1 MKRLIQYSILLVLAI
16 GLATGILWARGK
28 SHDEL
33 CTSVVVEVVNADST
47 SFVTPKGVLND
58 LKSQGVKLVGKRMG
72 DINASDLEEVLRQSP
87 YLENADIVKCQDGRV
102 LIRVSQLVPVLRVF
116 DGTESY
122 YVNRAGKRMMATPN
136 YHCDV
141 PVVQGHFSRAY
152 PVTRILP
159 LVDYVEKDSL
169 LHSLV
174 TMYCVRD
181 TNNII
186 IVPNISGHVVNI
198 GNAQGFEN
206 KFAKLR
212 LFYDQVMP
220 KKDNRLKIRYSE
232 EQMEWMK
239 ANESNVWAFFI
250 QNNLLYEKDFSRY
263 HNFVDD
269 APKTNA
275 FKDSAPRT
283 THYIGWQIVRKYM
296 ENNKCS
302 MKELF
307 NNTDSQAILA
317 ASKYKP

>member
-220 KKDNRLKIRYSE
+220 KRGWNTYDTISVKWSHQVVATRRVKAVQQVIEEDPEDDEQFPDIETLTPGSAATAKKEQEAAAAATATESSANDKDKDKNK
-232 EQMEWMK
+232 K
-239 ANESNVWAFFI
+239 
-250 QNNLLYEKDFSRY
+250 QN
-263 HNFVDD
+263 
-269 APKTNA
+269 
-275 FKDSAPRT
+275 
-283 THYIGWQIVRKYM
+283 
-296 ENNKCS
+296 
-302 MKELF
+302 
-307 NNTDSQAILA
+307 
-317 ASKYKP
+317 

>member
-1 MKRLIQYSILLVLAI
+1 VLAI

-220 KKDNRLKIRYSE
+220 KRGWNTYDTISVKWSHQVVATRRVKAVQQVIEEDPEDDEQFPDIETLTPGSAATAKKEQEQEAAAAATATESSADKDKDKNK
-232 EQMEWMK
+232 K
-239 ANESNVWAFFI
+239 
-250 QNNLLYEKDFSRY
+250 QN
-263 HNFVDD
+263 
-269 APKTNA
+269 
-275 FKDSAPRT
+275 
-283 THYIGWQIVRKYM
+283 
-296 ENNKCS
+296 
-302 MKELF
+302 
-307 NNTDSQAILA
+307 
-317 ASKYKP
+317 

>member
-220 KKDNRLKIRYSE
+220 KRGWNTYDTISVKWSHQVVATRRVKAVQQVIEEDPEDDEQFPDIETLTTGSAATAKKEQEQEAAAAATATESSAKDKDKNK
-232 EQMEWMK
+232 K
-239 ANESNVWAFFI
+239 
-250 QNNLLYEKDFSRY
+250 QN
-263 HNFVDD
+263 
-269 APKTNA
+269 
-275 FKDSAPRT
+275 
-283 THYIGWQIVRKYM
+283 
-296 ENNKCS
+296 
-302 MKELF
+302 
-307 NNTDSQAILA
+307 
-317 ASKYKP
+317 

>member
-220 KKDNRLKIRYSE
+220 KRGWNTYDTISVKWSHQVVATRRVKAVQQVIEEDPEDDEQFPDIETLTPGSAATAKKEQEQEAAAAATATESSANDKDKNK
-232 EQMEWMK
+232 K
-239 ANESNVWAFFI
+239 
-250 QNNLLYEKDFSRY
+250 QN
-263 HNFVDD
+263 
-269 APKTNA
+269 
-275 FKDSAPRT
+275 
-283 THYIGWQIVRKYM
+283 
-296 ENNKCS
+296 
-302 MKELF
+302 
-307 NNTDSQAILA
+307 
-317 ASKYKP
+317 